1 MSDLASALYSGRV
14 RHTRHRPRRHAFR
27 YRVFMALFDLDELD
41 ALDRGLRVFS
51 RNRPNLVSFYDADH
65 LAPGRP
71 LRAQVEAHLADA
83 GLAAGGAIRLLCMP
97 RVFGYAFNPLSVFF
111 CHRVDGS
118 LAAILYEVNNT
129 FGQRHSYL
137 LPVAAGDDG
146 RRPIRQSCAKAFY
159 VSPFM
164 DMGLD
169 YRFTIARPGD
179 TTHVGIDAY
188 AGAAPMITTA
198 FGGRRSALSDRSLL
212 SAVARHPLLTFKV
225 VAGIHWEALF
235 IWLKGIKPRP
245 RPPAPPVAV
254 TAPSRDAA

>member
-1 MSDLASALYSGRV
+1 MSFLASGLYSGHV

-27 YRVFMALFDLDELD
+27 YRVFMAFFDLDELD
-41 ALDRGLRVFS
+41 GLSRHLRLFS

-71 LRAQVEAHLADA
+71 LRAQVESHLAEA
-83 GLAAGGAIRLLCMP
+83 GIAAGGAIRLLCMP
-97 RVFGYAFNPLSVFF
+97 RIFGYAFNPLSVFF
-111 CHRVDGS
+111 CHRTDGR

-137 LPVAAGDDG
+137 LPVTSDQDASG
-146 RRPIRQSCAKAFY
+146 IVRQTCAKTFY

-169 YRFTIARPGD
+169 YRFTIEGPGT
-179 TTHVGIDAY
+179 TTHVGIDAF
-188 AGAAPMITTA
+188 AGTSPMITTA
-198 FGGRRSALSDRSLL
+198 FDGVRGEMTDRALLA
-212 SAVARHPLLTFKV
+212 AVVRHPLLTFKV

-235 IWLKGIKPRP
+235 IWLKGIKLRP
-245 RPPAPPVAV
+245 RPPAPSASI
-254 TAPSRDAA
+254 TTPSRDAA